1 MNKWISVRSIWLTGQ
16 WFFSEVYA
24 RGPNV
29 TLGHLDWRF
38 NSTSCKLKSRCSRR
52 RTHLMWYVITGNL
65 IYTNAL
71 NYPLQ
76 IKRVRVVSTSLYER
90 PWKRLAVRVNGATGL
105 RRLDSYI
112 MQAFTLMGETWL
124 ASRVY
129 IKGGWEFSRAEGI
142 FFCLRWR
149 QTV

>member
-76 IKRVRVVSTSLYER
+76 IKRVRVVSTS

-124 ASRVY
+124 VSRVY

-149 QTV
+149 QCNEFL